1 MANVSIY
8 TLLHIWEKAIS
19 VPGYD
24 PNIWR
29 KDFAGAWIRKDSYG
43 LHTQYGWEVDHL
55 KPLSRGGTSNE
66 TNLIALHWQN
76 NNTKGADYPI
86 FNTSITS
93 EGDRNIKKLKKW
105 EIR

>member
-1 MANVSIY
+1 MANISIY
-8 TLLHIWEKAIS
+8 TLLHIWDKARS

-43 LHTQYGWEVDHL
+43 LHSQYGWEIDYL
-55 KPLSRGGTSNE
+55 KPLSRGGTSDK
-66 TNLIALHWQN
+66 TNLIALHWRN
-76 NNTKGADYPI
+76 NNTKGTDYPI

-93 EGDRNIKKLKKW
+93 KGDRNIEKLKKW